1 MSMEM
6 VLHVAL
12 WLVASFGGL
21 WIAQLKYALHKQG
34 QLIEGIQRDYL
45 RRDDASD
52 RMDTLKELVID
63 VRDRMVRLD
72 EKLDRKADK

>member
-1 MSMEM
+1 MTIEM
-6 VLHVAL
+6 ALHVAL

-21 WIAQLKYALHKQG
+21 WVAQLKYALHKQSR
-34 QLIEGIQRDYL
+34 LIEDIQRDYL
-45 RRDDASD
+45 RRDDAGH

-72 EKLDRKADK
+72 EKLDRKADR

>member
-1 MSMEM
+1 MSTEM

-21 WIAQLKYALHKQG
+21 WVAQLKYALHKQA
-34 QLIEGIQRDYL
+34 QLIEAIQRDYL

-63 VRDRMVRLD
+63 V
-72 EKLDRKADK
+72 

>member
-1 MSMEM
+1 M

-12 WLVASFGGL
+12 WLIAAFGGL
-21 WIAQLKYALHKQG
+21 WVGHLKYELNKLSD
-34 QLIEGIQRDYL
+34 QLDEVRRDYL
-45 RRDDASD
+45 RREEASD